1 MDSND
6 SRSAR
11 TRMWIVFFLL
21 GAFLAAHAIYMMVLP
36 WADPNHWR
44 AFTTDPV
51 MTAYL
56 ADEFR
61 SAGAMQLGFAIF
73 SMVIAG
79 RWFRRGDRWAWSAFW
94 YFPILFVW
102 SMFTTWAFTL
112 WLVLA
117 IVALGGLILASSPIF
132 HVSARTVDNET
143 RRDGRK

>member
-1 MDSND
+1 VDSND
-6 SRSAR
+6 PKSAG
-11 TRMWIVFFLL
+11 TRLWTVFFLF
-21 GAFLAAHAIYMMVLP
+21 GALLAAHAIYMMVLP
-36 WADPNHWR
+36 SADPNHWK

-61 SAGAMQLGFAIF
+61 SAGATQLGFAIF

-79 RWFRRGDRWAWSAFW
+79 RWFRRGDRWAWMAFW

-102 SMFTTWAFTL
+102 SMFTTWAFAL

-117 IVALGGLILASSPIF
+117 IVALALLLATSRRF
-132 HVSARTVDNET
+132 QVSTRAVNSRT
-143 RRDGRK
+143 RRDGSK

>member
-1 MDSND
+1 
-6 SRSAR
+6 
-11 TRMWIVFFLL
+11 
-21 GAFLAAHAIYMMVLP
+21 MMVLP
-36 WADPNHWR
+36 SADPNHWK

-79 RWFRRGDRWAWSAFW
+79 RWFRRGDRWAWMAFW
-94 YFPILFVW
+94 YFPILFAW
-102 SMFTTWAFTL
+102 SIFTTWAFAL

-117 IVALGGLILASSPIF
+117 IVALALLLATSPRF
-132 HVSARTVDNET
+132 QVSTRAVNRGT
-143 RRDGRK
+143 RRDGSK